1 MAGCAKYLYDS
12 NMTTR
17 SQKRSTETETSIQT
31 FSLFGES
38 AHLPDVLHCE
48 TIAARSAL
56 HDWELSPHRH
66 GQLHQL
72 LLLTTGGG
80 AVQLEGQR
88 VALAPL
94 SLVNIAAGD
103 VHAFSFQRG
112 TQGWVTTL
120 ADELLGEILAQAG
133 DVRRALG
140 QSFVIAANEN
150 IRDAVARIA
159 EEFNDRSTAR
169 ALVLRG
175 LAATLLGLVARAAVV
190 AEIVTADLPDSNL
203 LRRFEALLE
212 QEFLN
217 HWSVSDYARALA
229 VSPTH
234 LSRVT
239 RAATGRAASYLID
252 ERIVREA
259 RRNLAYT
266 QLQIATIADTLGF
279 NDAAYFSRVFT
290 RVTGVSP
297 RLFRAQLFAPTP
309 QKAQ

>member
-1 MAGCAKYLYDS
+1 MRTPS
-12 NMTTR
+12 NNRRAEAATA
-17 SQKRSTETETSIQT
+17 IQT

-38 AHLPDVLHCE
+38 THLPDVLHCE

-72 LLLTTGGG
+72 LLLTAGGG

-140 QSFVIAANEN
+140 QSFAVTANAD
-150 IRDAVARIA
+150 IRDVVARIA
-159 EEFNDRSTAR
+159 DEFSARSTAR

-175 LAATLLGLVARAAVV
+175 LAATLLGLVARAAAV

-212 QEFLN
+212 KEFLN

-266 QLQIATIADTLGF
+266 QLHINTIADTLGF

-297 RLFRAQLFAPTP
+297 RLFRAQLFASS
-309 QKAQ
+309 AQQ

>member
-1 MAGCAKYLYDS
+1 MQTASPKGRDNAA
-12 NMTTR
+12 TA
-17 SQKRSTETETSIQT
+17 IQT

-38 AHLPDVLHCE
+38 GHLPDVLHCE

-72 LLLTTGGG
+72 LLLTAGGG
-80 AVQLEGQR
+80 AVQLEGKR
-88 VALAPL
+88 VELAPL
-94 SLVNIAAGD
+94 ALVNIAAGD

-140 QSFVIAANEN
+140 QSFVINANAG
-150 IRDAVARIA
+150 IRDVVATIA
-159 EEFNDRSTAR
+159 DEFNGRSTAR
-169 ALVLRG
+169 ALILRG
-175 LAATLLGLVARAAVV
+175 LASMLTGLVARTAADAEVV
-190 AEIVTADLPDSNL
+190 PRYLPDSNL
-203 LRRFEALLE
+203 FRRFEALLE
-212 QEFLN
+212 KQYLK
-217 HWSVSDYARALA
+217 HWTVSDYARALA

-239 RAATGRAASYLID
+239 RAATGRAASDLID

-297 RLFRAQLFAPTP
+297 RLFRAQLFAPS
-309 QKAQ
+309 ARL

>member
-1 MAGCAKYLYDS
+1 MQTSS
-12 NMTTR
+12 NNRRAEAATA
-17 SQKRSTETETSIQT
+17 IQT

-38 AHLPDVLHCE
+38 THLPDVLHCE

-72 LLLTTGGG
+72 LLLTAGGG
-80 AVQLEGQR
+80 TVQFEGQR
-88 VALAPL
+88 VPLAPL
-94 SLVNIAAGD
+94 TLVNIAAGD

-140 QSFVIAANEN
+140 QSFAVTANAD
-150 IRDAVARIA
+150 IRDVVARIA
-159 EEFNDRSTAR
+159 DEFSARSTAR

-175 LAATLLGLVARAAVV
+175 LAATLLGLVARAAAA

-212 QEFLN
+212 KEFLN

-266 QLQIATIADTLGF
+266 QLHINTIADTLGF

-297 RLFRAQLFAPTP
+297 RLFRVQLFASS
-309 QKAQ
+309 AQ

>member
-1 MAGCAKYLYDS
+1 MQTSS
-12 NMTTR
+12 NNRRAEAATA
-17 SQKRSTETETSIQT
+17 IQT

-38 AHLPDVLHCE
+38 THLPDVLHCE

-72 LLLTTGGG
+72 LLLTAGGG
-80 AVQLEGQR
+80 TVQFEGQR
-88 VALAPL
+88 VPLAPL
-94 SLVNIAAGD
+94 TLVNIAAGD

-140 QSFVIAANEN
+140 QSFAVTANAD
-150 IRDAVARIA
+150 IRDVVARIA
-159 EEFNDRSTAR
+159 DEFSARSTAR

-175 LAATLLGLVARAAVV
+175 LAATLLGLVARAAAA

-212 QEFLN
+212 KEFLN

-266 QLQIATIADTLGF
+266 QLHIKTIADTLGF

-297 RLFRAQLFAPTP
+297 RLFRVQLFASS
-309 QKAQ
+309 AQQ

>member
-1 MAGCAKYLYDS
+1 MQTDS
-12 NMTTR
+12 PKGRDNAATA
-17 SQKRSTETETSIQT
+17 IQT

-72 LLLTTGGG
+72 LLLTAGGG
-80 AVQLEGQR
+80 TVQLEGKR
-88 VALAPL
+88 VELAPL
-94 SLVNIAAGD
+94 TLVNIAAGD
-103 VHAFSFQRG
+103 VHAFSFQRE

-140 QSFVIAANEN
+140 QSFVINANAG
-150 IRDAVARIA
+150 IRDVVASIA
-159 EEFNDRSTAR
+159 DEFKSRSTAR
-169 ALVLRG
+169 ALILRG
-175 LAATLLGLVARAAVV
+175 LASILTGLVARSAADAAVV
-190 AEIVTADLPDSNL
+190 PRYLPDSNL
-203 LRRFEALLE
+203 FRRFEALLE
-212 QEFLN
+212 KQYLK

-239 RAATGRAASYLID
+239 RAATGRAASYLIN

-279 NDAAYFSRVFT
+279 TDAAYFSRVFT

-297 RLFRAQLFAPTP
+297 RLFRAQLFAPS
-309 QKAQ
+309 ARL

>member
-1 MAGCAKYLYDS
+1 MYDS
-12 NMTTR
+12 NMPRESAHSRAKAATA
-17 SQKRSTETETSIQT
+17 IQT

-133 DVRRALG
+133 DVRRALA
-140 QSFVIAANEN
+140 QSFVITANET

-175 LAATLLGLVARAAVV
+175 LAATLLGLVARAAAAA

-212 QEFLN
+212 TQFLN

-297 RLFRAQLFAPTP
+297 RQFRSQLFASPP
-309 QKAQ
+309 AQ

>member
-1 MAGCAKYLYDS
+1 M
-12 NMTTR
+12 
-17 SQKRSTETETSIQT
+17 
-31 FSLFGES
+31 
-38 AHLPDVLHCE
+38 
-48 TIAARSAL
+48 
-56 HDWELSPHRH
+56 
-66 GQLHQL
+66 HQL
-72 LLLTTGGG
+72 LLLTAGGG
-80 AVQLEGQR
+80 TVQFEGQR
-88 VALAPL
+88 VPLAPL
-94 SLVNIAAGD
+94 TLVNIAAGD

-140 QSFVIAANEN
+140 QSFAVTANADT
-150 IRDAVARIA
+150 RDVVARIA
-159 EEFNDRSTAR
+159 DEFSARSTAR

-175 LAATLLGLVARAAVV
+175 LAATLLGLVARAAAA

-212 QEFLN
+212 KEFLN
-217 HWSVSDYARALA
+217 HWSVSDYARVLA

-266 QLQIATIADTLGF
+266 QLHINTIADTLGF

-297 RLFRAQLFAPTP
+297 RLFRAQLFASS
-309 QKAQ
+309 AQQ